1 MARTLYLTEQGA
13 TLSRSGERLVVE
25 KDGETLTDLPA
36 AKVLRVFV
44 FGNVSLTTPAIA
56 YLLREGKEV
65 AFLSS
70 RGRYYGRLIS
80 SESKNPMLR
89 RAQLLATGDSA
100 SCLELSRSLV
110 VAKLVNQRR
119 ILHRRPGEKATAVA
133 ADISELIEKARATES
148 TSSLRGMEGLA
159 ARAYFGAFG
168 ELLDGMEFTGR
179 HRRPPPDPVNS
190 LLSLGYTL
198 LTYEAFSAVAS
209 VALDP
214 YIGFF
219 HTDTYGRP
227 SLALDIM
234 EELRPVI
241 VDLLVLGCVNQR
253 RLSLDDFEI
262 GEQNEKPIALLTNE
276 ARKRFLALYEQR
288 MMTPITHLSRPMT
301 YRGALHAQA
310 RQIVN
315 YIRNPQRG
323 YEAVLLK

>member
-1 MARTLYLTEQGA
+1 MARSLYLTEQGA
-13 TLSRSGERLVVE
+13 TLSRRGERLVVE
-25 KDGETLTDLPA
+25 HEGETLVDLPA

-89 RAQLLATGDSA
+89 RAQLRATDDERTRLG
-100 SCLELSRSLV
+100 LSRHLV
-110 VAKLVNQRR
+110 LAKLRNQRR
-119 ILHRRPGEKATAVA
+119 ILHRRPGGKASLAAAEITA
-133 ADISELIEKARATES
+133 LIEKAENTGSLPA
-148 TSSLRGMEGLA
+148 LRGMEGLA
-159 ARAYFGAFG
+159 ARAYFRAFG
-168 ELLDGMEFTGR
+168 ELLDSMPFTGR
-179 HRRPPPDPVNS
+179 QRRPPPDPVNS

-209 VALDP
+209 VGFDP

-234 EELRPVI
+234 EELRPVV
-241 VDLLVLGCVNQR
+241 VDTLVLGVLNRGQIR
-253 RLSLDDFEI
+253 KEDFEL
-262 GEQNEKPIALLTNE
+262 GEEDGRPIALLE
-276 ARKRFLALYEQR
+276 DAARKRFLALYEQR
-288 MMTPITHLSRPMT
+288 MLTQITHLDRSMS
-301 YRGALHAQA
+301 YRGAVHAQA
-310 RQIVN
+310 RQVVN
-315 YIRNPQRG
+315 YIKNPERG
-323 YEAVLLK
+323 YVPVLLK

>member
-1 MARTLYLTEQGA
+1 M
-13 TLSRSGERLVVE
+13 ERE
-25 KDGETLTDLPA
+25 GETLADVPA

-70 RGRYYGRLIS
+70 RGRYYGRLVS
-80 SESKNPMLR
+80 SESKNPLLR
-89 RAQLLATGDSA
+89 RAQFRA
-100 SCLELSRSLV
+100 SEDAAVSLDLSRRFVL
-110 VAKLVNQRR
+110 AKLANQRR
-119 ILHRRPGEKATAVA
+119 LLHRRPGAKATLA
-133 ADISELIEKARATES
+133 AEGITALIHKARIVNNLAT
-148 TSSLRGMEGLA
+148 LRGIEGLA

-168 ELLDGMEFTGR
+168 ELLEKMTFTGR
-179 HRRPPPDPVNS
+179 RRRPPPDPVNS

-209 VALDP
+209 VGFDP

-219 HTDTYGRP
+219 HADTYGRP

-241 VDLLVLGCVNQR
+241 VDTLVLGVVNRGQIKPE
-253 RLSLDDFEI
+253 DFDL
-262 GEQNEKPIALLTNE
+262 GEEDGKPIALLNDG
-276 ARKRFLALYEQR
+276 ARKRFLALYEAR
-288 MMTPITHLSRPMT
+288 MLTKITHLDRPMS

-310 RQIVN
+310 RQVVN
-315 YIRNPQRG
+315 YLRDPERG
-323 YEAVLLK
+323 YEPVLLK

>member
-13 TLSRSGERLVVE
+13 TLSRSGERLVVQKE
-25 KDGETLTDLPA
+25 GETLTDLPA

-44 FGNVSLTTPAIA
+44 FGNVSLTTPAIV

-89 RAQLLATGDSA
+89 RAQLRATDDPDMR
-100 SCLELSRSLV
+100 LDLSRRFVL
-110 VAKLVNQRR
+110 AKLVNQRR
-119 ILHRRPGEKATAVA
+119 VLHRRPGGKASGA
-133 ADISELIEKARATES
+133 AKEITSLIERSRQTES
-148 TSSLRGMEGLA
+148 LETLRGMEGLA

-168 ELLDGMEFTGR
+168 DLLDGMDFTGR
-179 HRRPPPDPVNS
+179 KRRPPPDPVNS

-198 LTYEAFSAVAS
+198 LTYEAFSAAAS
-209 VALDP
+209 VGFDP

-219 HTDTYGRP
+219 HADTYGRP
-227 SLALDIM
+227 SLALDVM

-241 VDLLVLGCVNQR
+241 VDTLVLGAVNR
-253 RLSLDDFEI
+253 KHLRPDDFDL
-262 GEQNEKPIALLTNE
+262 GEEAGKPIALLNDA

-288 MMTPITHLSRPMT
+288 MLTRIDHLSRPMT
-301 YRGALHAQA
+301 YRGAIHAQA
-310 RQIVN
+310 RQVVN
-315 YIRNPQRG
+315 YIKDPENG
-323 YEAVLLK
+323 YEPVLLK

>member
-1 MARTLYLTEQGA
+1 MARSLYLTEQGS
-13 TLSRSGERLVVE
+13 TLSRRGERLVVE
-25 KDGETLTDLPA
+25 REGETLADVPA

-44 FGNVSLTTPAIA
+44 FGNVGLTTPAIA

-89 RAQLLATGDSA
+89 RAQLRAADDPTV
-100 SCLELSRSLV
+100 CLDLSRHV
-110 VAKLVNQRR
+110 VLGKLGNQRR
-119 ILHRRPGEKATAVA
+119 VLHRRPGGKASLA
-133 ADISELIEKARATES
+133 AGEITSLIGKAET
-148 TSSLRGMEGLA
+148 TSNLAALRGMEGLA

-168 ELLDGMEFTGR
+168 ELLEKMVFTGR
-179 HRRPPPDPVNS
+179 RRRPPPDPVNS

-209 VALDP
+209 VGFDP

-219 HTDTYGRP
+219 HADTYGRP

-234 EELRPVI
+234 EELRPAV
-241 VDLLVLGCVNQR
+241 VDTLVLGAVNRGQM
-253 RLSLDDFEI
+253 LPEDFDI
-262 GEQNEKPIALLTNE
+262 GEESGKAVALLTDD
-276 ARKRFLALYEQR
+276 ARKRFLALYEGR
-288 MMTPITHLSRPMT
+288 MMTRITHLSRQMT

-315 YIRNPQRG
+315 YIKDPERG
-323 YEAVLLK
+323 YEPVLLK